1 MLKVI
6 KFLFVI
12 LVILVAA
19 NSIHAYFG
27 MLLPEQT
34 QITKLI
40 NLDAN

>member
-12 LVILVAA
+12 LVISVAV

-40 NLDAN
+40 NFDAN